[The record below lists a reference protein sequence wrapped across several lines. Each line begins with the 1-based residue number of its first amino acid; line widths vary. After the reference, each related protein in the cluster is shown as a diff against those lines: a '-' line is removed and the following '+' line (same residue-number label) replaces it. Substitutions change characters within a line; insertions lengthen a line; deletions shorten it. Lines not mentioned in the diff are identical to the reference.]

1 MLVDVL
7 LAFDLVI
14 VMATALIEEAPHE
27 YLGIAL
33 AVLTIAHVVLNRRWF
48 ASLAKGRW
56 NAVRVLQALT
66 IFGLIVCLL
75 GQIVSAVVLSKH
87 ALWFLPAVPG
97 ASWARGMHMLCSY
110 WMFVFAFAHVG
121 LQFRGML
128 ARMGVLRKMGSAAL
142 WVTRVVWALVAV
154 VGVWSFT
161 QLGLSDYLLARIQ
174 FAAAD
179 HSAPIFV
186 RCGQY
191 AAIAALIAGVFHYVR
206 ALLTA

>member
-1 MLVDVL
+1 MAHPVKRTFGLRMLVDVL

-33 AVLTIAHVVLNRRWF
+33 AVLAIAHVVLNRRWF

-66 IFGLIVCLL
+66 IFGLIV
-75 GQIVSAVVLSKH
+75 
-87 ALWFLPAVPG
+87 
-97 ASWARGMHMLCSY
+97 
-110 WMFVFAFAHVG
+110 
-121 LQFRGML
+121 
-128 ARMGVLRKMGSAAL
+128 
-142 WVTRVVWALVAV
+142 
-154 VGVWSFT
+154 
-161 QLGLSDYLLARIQ
+161 YLLARIQ

-191 AAIAALIAGVFHYVR
+191 AAIAALVAGVFHYVR

>member
-33 AVLTIAHVVLNRRWF
+33 AVLAIAHVVLNRRWF

-66 IFGLIVCLL
+66 IFGLIV
-75 GQIVSAVVLSKH
+75 
-87 ALWFLPAVPG
+87 
-97 ASWARGMHMLCSY
+97 
-110 WMFVFAFAHVG
+110 
-121 LQFRGML
+121 
-128 ARMGVLRKMGSAAL
+128 
-142 WVTRVVWALVAV
+142 
-154 VGVWSFT
+154 
-161 QLGLSDYLLARIQ
+161 YLLARIQ

-191 AAIAALIAGVFHYVR
+191 AAIAALVAGVFHYVR